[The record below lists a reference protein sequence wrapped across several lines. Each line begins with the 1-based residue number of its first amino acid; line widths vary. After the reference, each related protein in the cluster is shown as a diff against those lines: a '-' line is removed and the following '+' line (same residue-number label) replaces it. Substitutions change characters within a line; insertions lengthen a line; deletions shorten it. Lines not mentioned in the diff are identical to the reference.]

1 MPWSQSAM
9 EEKIRFINE
18 WKSGRHTFRSLCEG
32 FGISHTLGYRLIQRY
47 KEEQEKGL
55 EPRSRAPHNVANR
68 TLTKIEVA
76 LCDLRLKHPRLGAD
90 KLLSI
95 LEDEGRFAPLEL
107 PSVSTGNRILKR
119 AGLVKP
125 RRRFRRIEPMS
136 PIFDPKRCNEVWSAD
151 FKGQFRMGNGQYCYP
166 LTIADSFSRF
176 VFMAKGLLHPSLEGC
191 LQGFEDVFREFG
203 LPEQIHTDNGTPF
216 ASAQALGRLTRLAVW
231 FLELGIEP
239 VYSDP
244 GHPEQNGRHERMH
257 LELKGEATRPP
268 GYNLQGQQRKLNS
281 FVRFYN
287 EVRPHDA
294 CDKKPPV
301 RSHIFSPRPFPDKIE
316 RWEYPKEFN
325 ERYVSLNGA
334 IRWGHAEWV
343 GVTTALAGKYV
354 GLEEVGEGI
363 WRVYFRHKALGYF
376 DEKVLRIQD
385 YKGRFNR
392 THV

>member
-176 VFMAKGLLHPSLEGC
+176 VFMAKGLLHPSLEAAC
-191 LQGFEDVFREFG
+191 KALKTCFVSSGFQNRF
-203 LPEQIHTDNGTPF
+203 TP
-216 ASAQALGRLTRLAVW
+216 TT
-231 FLELGIEP
+231 E
-239 VYSDP
+239 
-244 GHPEQNGRHERMH
+244 H
-257 LELKGEATRPP
+257 LSLR
-268 GYNLQGQQRKLNS
+268 RKLW
-281 FVRFYN
+281 V
-287 EVRPHDA
+287 
-294 CDKKPPV
+294 
-301 RSHIFSPRPFPDKIE
+301 
-316 RWEYPKEFN
+316 
-325 ERYVSLNGA
+325 VSLGWRCGSWN
-334 IRWGHAEWV
+334 WV
-343 GVTTALAGKYV
+343 SSPYTQTLVTLNKTAGTS
-354 GLEEVGEGI
+354 EC
-363 WRVYFRHKALGYF
+363 
-376 DEKVLRIQD
+376 
-385 YKGRFNR
+385 
-392 THV
+392 T